1 MDTLSAQL
9 LQLGNAPSN
18 IGVADERPIRSV
30 DDFDQSAVVDDA
42 DEEIVSRRD
51 DLLTESLLQLGK
63 APSNIGVADERPIRR
78 DDDALGRP
86 VNRPD
91 LLSEQ
96 LLQLGS
102 TPSSVCKPDMRSSA
116 ARRDDDLIGRT
127 PSDKYYDGLV
137 AAKPLRESKPDD
149 SKKEPAADEKA
160 IEKLIEKEV
169 AKRVAE
175 QVAKAAVKS
184 TAVVKP
190 VEKEVAKNAAVKPV
204 SRRLEKRTTKKS
216 LAESGRALEAKRE
229 PVASQAAEEKP
240 LDPIEAFLQL
250 AKEEGHEK
258 GNDAVYI
265 ANIGSPTD
273 SAEHYRLT
281 IALPDYIYFKLRK
294 ALGEHRMDILTWK
307 TAKEALYAAGI
318 RPTGKSTYVTETSDL
333 EEKLVAEQD
342 KARSA
347 LSDLCS
353 VRDWI
358 KTVDKETAA
367 KMEKAMRML
376 KIGVE
381 DSPITDASADDD
393 EEMRK
398 YTIERF
404 VDDFQRFTALG
415 EGGKSLME
423 EYEKLAFQLFHIIPG
438 QEQGYV
444 VLCSKSRR
452 EGESEEEFSKN
463 QRNFAL
469 ELVKKFK
476 ERLSGYPQLARISIH
491 QACFGEVIPMG
502 YVPEEHDVVT
512 IDANGTARAI
522 LSVAE
527 HSLTGPAAK
536 GCSIDP
542 QVAGHLAPVKAEST
556 LFGQS
561 VKLPS
566 AAASSSVK

>member
-1 MDTLSAQL
+1 
-9 LQLGNAPSN
+9 
-18 IGVADERPIRSV
+18 
-30 DDFDQSAVVDDA
+30 
-42 DEEIVSRRD
+42 
-51 DLLTESLLQLGK
+51 
-63 APSNIGVADERPIRR
+63 
-78 DDDALGRP
+78 
-86 VNRPD
+86 
-91 LLSEQ
+91 
-96 LLQLGS
+96 
-102 TPSSVCKPDMRSSA
+102 MRSA
-116 ARRDDDLIGRT
+116 AHRDDDLIGKT
-127 PSDKYYDGLV
+127 PSDKYYASLV

-149 SKKEPAADEKA
+149 SKKESVADEKA
-160 IEKLIEKEV
+160 IEKEVAKRVANEKAIEKEV

-175 QVAKAAVKS
+175 QVAKQ
-184 TAVVKP
+184 TAVEKVAVKP
-190 VEKEVAKNAAVKPV
+190 VEKAVVKPV

-229 PVASQAAEEKP
+229 PAASLEAEEKP
-240 LDPIEAFLQL
+240 LDPIEVFLQL
-250 AKEEGHEK
+250 AREEGHEK

-294 ALGEHRMDILTWK
+294 ALGERRMDILTWK

-358 KTVDKETAA
+358 KTVDKDTAA

-381 DSPITDASADDD
+381 DSPITDESADDD
-393 EEMRK
+393 EETRK

-444 VLCSKSRR
+444 VLCTKTRR
-452 EGESEEEFSKN
+452 EGESEEEFMKN
-463 QRNFAL
+463 QRNVAL

-476 ERLSGYPQLARISIH
+476 ERLSGYPQLARISLH

-502 YVPEEHDVVT
+502 FVPEEHDVVT

-536 GCSIDP
+536 GSSLDP
-542 QVAGHLAPVKAEST
+542 QVAGHLAPVKTESM

-566 AAASSSVK
+566 SAASSSGSSSSSAK